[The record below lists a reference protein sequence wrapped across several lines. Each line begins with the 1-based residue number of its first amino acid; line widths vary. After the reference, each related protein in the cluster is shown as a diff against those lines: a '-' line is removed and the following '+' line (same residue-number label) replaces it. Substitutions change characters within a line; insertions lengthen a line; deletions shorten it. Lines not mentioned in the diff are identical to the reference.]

1 MAKAKTQK
9 SYSLLKNK
17 LVLVPAG
24 LLIALLS
31 FVGGTQYESQ
41 VKDILNQPPVQQT
54 SRTTFPSEAKV
65 SRVVDGDTVV
75 LDDGTIVR
83 YLGITAPETGEPFEE
98 EATEANEK
106 LVKNKT
112 VKLDYESYTDDKFD
126 RLLAYVF
133 VKDKNVSIEL
143 VKKGLARVVI
153 LQKRK
158 PSIYQ
163 DQLLKAQDEAKAKRL
178 GLWSAL

>member
-1 MAKAKTQK
+1 MKAKDSK
-9 SYSLLKNK
+9 NNYSSLKNK

-24 LLIALLS
+24 LLIGLLS

-54 SRTTFPSEAKV
+54 SRTNFPSQAKV

-83 YLGITAPETGEPFEE
+83 YLGITAPETGEPLEE

-106 LVKNKT
+106 LTKNKT
-112 VKLDYESYTDDKFD
+112 VKLEYESYTGDKFG

-133 VKDKNVSIEL
+133 VKNKNVSLEL
-143 VKKGLARVVI
+143 VKKGLAKVVI

-163 DQLLKAQDEAKAKRL
+163 DQLLKAQDEAKQKKL
-178 GLWSAL
+178 GIWSE

>member
-1 MAKAKTQK
+1 MAKVKAQK
-9 SYSLLKNK
+9 NYSPLKNK

-41 VKDILNQPPVQQT
+41 VKEILNQPTVQQT
-54 SRTTFPSEAKV
+54 TRTTFPSQAKV

-83 YLGITAPETGEPFEE
+83 YLGISAPETGEPFEE

-112 VKLDYESYTDDKFD
+112 VKLEYESYIDDKFD

-133 VKDKNVSIEL
+133 VNNKNTSLDL
-143 VKKGLARVVI
+143 VKRGLAKVVI

-163 DQLLKAQDEAKAKRL
+163 DQLLEAESEAKQKKL
-178 GLWSAL
+178 GIWSK

>member
-1 MAKAKTQK
+1 MKTKQNNNYG
-9 SYSLLKNK
+9 SLKNK

-75 LDDGTIVR
+75 LSDGTIVR
-83 YLGITAPETGEPFEE
+83 YLGITAPETGEPFEG

-112 VKLDYESYTDDKFD
+112 VKLEYESYTDDKFD

-133 VKDKNVSIEL
+133 VKNKNVSIEL
-143 VKKGLARVVI
+143 VKKGLARVVV

-158 PSIYQ
+158 PSVYQ
-163 DQLLKAQDEAKAKRL
+163 GQLLEAQEQAKTKKL
-178 GLWSAL
+178 GIWSI